1 MTAGTT
7 NSEGAFSAP
16 TVDPLA
22 MRHAMGRFATGVAVV
37 TTRLDGTPHGMTV
50 NSLTSVSLDP
60 PLLLVCLT
68 AGARTTDAVVG
79 AGRFVVNI
87 LAARQEQLALR
98 FARRGEEHFAG
109 LDADQPDS
117 RHDLPV
123 VPGALVHADCT
134 VDQVLAAGDHVVVFG
149 RVEALCR
156 SDATPLAFHG
166 GRFAEVRPHGAE
178 HDLWFA

>member
-1 MTAGTT
+1 MTTADTT
-7 NSEGAFSAP
+7 NSEGASVP

-37 TTRLDGTPHGMTV
+37 TTRHDGAPHGMTV

-68 AGARTTDAVVG
+68 TGARTTEAVVG
-79 AGRFVVNI
+79 AGRFVINI

-98 FARRGEEHFAG
+98 FARQGEEHFAG
-109 LDADQPDS
+109 LDADQADN

-123 VPGALVHADCT
+123 VPGALVHVDCT
-134 VDQVLAAGDHVVVFG
+134 VDQVLTAGDHIVVFG
-149 RVEALCR
+149 RVDALCR

-166 GRFAEVRPHGAE
+166 GRFADLRPRDAE